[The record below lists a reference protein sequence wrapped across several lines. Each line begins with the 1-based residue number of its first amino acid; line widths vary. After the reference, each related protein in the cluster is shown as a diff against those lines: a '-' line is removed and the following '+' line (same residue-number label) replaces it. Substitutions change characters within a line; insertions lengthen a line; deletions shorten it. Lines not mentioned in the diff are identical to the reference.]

1 MERPLTFYY
10 RSNTVQQVTVASDP
24 SLNRGLEEGRRKD
37 RALQRRMP
45 VVKTFGEAIQTPME
59 HLENRQELVSE
70 VHAPNREVRSVRSHA
85 VVGRLKQKQLRRRR
99 RMLNLEDLR
108 RNQSQ
113 DAIKE
118 LGNTGLSNV
127 LRGEIL
133 QNLVNSLEETSRPL
147 DRRRMSRQLRPLRQG
162 GIAGVAY
169 DDIYLA
175 IGVAATALFII
186 ETLYKTYQ
194 LYNSAGRSLAD
205 SSLDLIEVWPLPS

>member
-1 MERPLTFYY
+1 
-10 RSNTVQQVTVASDP
+10 
-24 SLNRGLEEGRRKD
+24 
-37 RALQRRMP
+37 
-45 VVKTFGEAIQTPME
+45 
-59 HLENRQELVSE
+59 
-70 VHAPNREVRSVRSHA
+70 
-85 VVGRLKQKQLRRRR
+85 
-99 RMLNLEDLR
+99 MLNLEDLR
-108 RNQSQ
+108 RDQSQ
-113 DAIKE
+113 DAIEE

-127 LRGEIL
+127 LRGERL
-133 QNLVNSLEETSRPL
+133 QNLVNSLEQEETSRPL

-205 SSLDLIEVWPLPS
+205 SALDLIEVWPLPS

>member
-1 MERPLTFYY
+1 M
-10 RSNTVQQVTVASDP
+10 QQVTVASDP

-37 RALQRRMP
+37 RALQRRTP
-45 VVKTFGEAIQTPME
+45 VVKSFDEAIQTPTME
-59 HLENRQELVSE
+59 HLESRQELVSE
-70 VHAPNREVRSVRSHA
+70 VHGPNREVRSVHSHA
-85 VVGRLKQKQLRRRR
+85 VGGRLKQKQPRRRG
-99 RMLNLEDLR
+99 NIEDSR
-108 RNQSQ
+108 QYEPQ
-113 DAIKE
+113 DAIE
-118 LGNTGLSNV
+118 VLGHPEIIKNSG
-127 LRGEIL
+127 GERL
-133 QNLVNSLEETSRPL
+133 QNLVNYLEQEETSRPL

>member
-1 MERPLTFYY
+1 M
-10 RSNTVQQVTVASDP
+10 QQVTVASDP

-45 VVKTFGEAIQTPME
+45 AVKTFDEAIQTPME
-59 HLENRQELVSE
+59 RLKSRQELVSE
-70 VHAPNREVRSVRSHA
+70 VDAPNREVRSVRFHA
-85 VVGRLKQKQLRRRR
+85 VVGRMKQKQLRRRR
-99 RMLNLEDLR
+99 RMLNLDDLR
-108 RNQSQ
+108 RDQSQ
-113 DAIKE
+113 DAIEE

-127 LRGEIL
+127 LRGVRL
-133 QNLVNSLEETSRPL
+133 QNLVNSLEQEETSRPL
-147 DRRRMSRQLRPLRQG
+147 DRRRRSRQLRPLRQG

-205 SSLDLIEVWPLPS
+205 SSLLDLIEVWPLPS

>member
-1 MERPLTFYY
+1 M
-10 RSNTVQQVTVASDP
+10 QQVTVASDP

-45 VVKTFGEAIQTPME
+45 VVKAFDEAVQTPME
-59 HLENRQELVSE
+59 HLESRQELVSE
-70 VHAPNREVRSVRSHA
+70 EHVPNRDVRSHA
-85 VVGRLKQKQLRRRR
+85 VVGRLKQKQLRRRSR
-99 RMLNLEDLR
+99 NIEDLR
-108 RNQSQ
+108 HYKPQ
-113 DAIKE
+113 DAIEE
-118 LGNTGLSNV
+118 LGHPKIIKNSG
-127 LRGEIL
+127 GERL
-133 QNLVNSLEETSRPL
+133 QNLVNYLKQEETSRPL

-205 SSLDLIEVWPLPS
+205 SSLLDLIEVWPLPS

>member
-1 MERPLTFYY
+1 M
-10 RSNTVQQVTVASDP
+10 QQVTVASDP
-24 SLNRGLEEGRRKD
+24 SLNRGLEEGKRKD

-45 VVKTFGEAIQTPME
+45 VVKTFNEAIQTPME
-59 HLENRQELVSE
+59 HLESRQELVSE
-70 VHAPNREVRSVRSHA
+70 IHVPNREVRSVRSHA

-99 RMLNLEDLR
+99 MLNLEDLR
-108 RNQSQ
+108 RDQSQ
-113 DAIKE
+113 DAKEE

-127 LRGEIL
+127 LGGERL
-133 QNLVNSLEETSRPL
+133 QNLVNYLEQEETSRPL

-194 LYNSAGRSLAD
+194 LYNSAGRSLPD
-205 SSLDLIEVWPLPS
+205 SYLDLIEVWPLP

>member
-1 MERPLTFYY
+1 M
-10 RSNTVQQVTVASDP
+10 QQVTVASDP

-37 RALQRRMP
+37 RALQRTP
-45 VVKTFGEAIQTPME
+45 VVKTFYEAIQTPME
-59 HLENRQELVSE
+59 HLESRQELVSE

-85 VVGRLKQKQLRRRR
+85 VGGRLKQKLPRRRSR
-99 RMLNLEDLR
+99 NIEDLR
-108 RNQSQ
+108 HYKPQ

-118 LGNTGLSNV
+118 LGHPEIVKSSG
-127 LRGEIL
+127 GERL
-133 QNLVNSLEETSRPL
+133 QNLVNSLEQEETSRPL

>member
-1 MERPLTFYY
+1 M
-10 RSNTVQQVTVASDP
+10 QQVTVASDP

-45 VVKTFGEAIQTPME
+45 AVKTFDEAIQTPME
-59 HLENRQELVSE
+59 RLKSRQELVSE
-70 VHAPNREVRSVRSHA
+70 VDAPNREVRSVRFHA
-85 VVGRLKQKQLRRRR
+85 VVGRMKQKQLMRRR
-99 RMLNLEDLR
+99 RMLNLDDLR
-108 RNQSQ
+108 RDQSQ
-113 DAIKE
+113 DAIEE

-127 LRGEIL
+127 LRGERL
-133 QNLVNSLEETSRPL
+133 QNLVNSLEQEETSRPL

-205 SSLDLIEVWPLPS
+205 SSLLDLIEVWPLPS

>member
-1 MERPLTFYY
+1 M
-10 RSNTVQQVTVASDP
+10 
-24 SLNRGLEEGRRKD
+24 
-37 RALQRRMP
+37 
-45 VVKTFGEAIQTPME
+45 
-59 HLENRQELVSE
+59 
-70 VHAPNREVRSVRSHA
+70 
-85 VVGRLKQKQLRRRR
+85 
-99 RMLNLEDLR
+99 R
-108 RNQSQ
+108 RNIE
-113 DAIKE
+113 DAIE
-118 LGNTGLSNV
+118 VLGHPEIIKSSG
-127 LRGEIL
+127 GERL
-133 QNLVNSLEETSRPL
+133 HNLVNYLEQEETIRPL

>member
-1 MERPLTFYY
+1 M
-10 RSNTVQQVTVASDP
+10 QQVTVASDP

-37 RALQRRMP
+37 RALQRRTP
-45 VVKTFGEAIQTPME
+45 VVKTFDEAIQMPMKPVE
-59 HLENRQELVSE
+59 RRHELVVSE
-70 VHAPNREVRSVRSHA
+70 EDFPKRNVRSVRSNA
-85 VVGRLKQKQLRRRR
+85 VGGRLKQKQLRRRR
-99 RMLNLEDLR
+99 NIEDSR
-108 RNQSQ
+108 HHEPQ
-113 DAIKE
+113 DAIEVHDHPEIIKNS
-118 LGNTGLSNV
+118 G
-127 LRGEIL
+127 GERL
-133 QNLVNSLEETSRPL
+133 QNLVNYLEQEETIRPL

>member
-1 MERPLTFYY
+1 M
-10 RSNTVQQVTVASDP
+10 QQVTVASDP
-24 SLNRGLEEGRRKD
+24 SLNRGLEEGKRKD

-45 VVKTFGEAIQTPME
+45 VVKTFNEAIQTPME
-59 HLENRQELVSE
+59 HLESRQELVSE
-70 VHAPNREVRSVRSHA
+70 VDAPNREVRSVRFHA
-85 VVGRLKQKQLRRRR
+85 VVGRMKQKQLRRRR
-99 RMLNLEDLR
+99 RMLNLDDLR
-108 RNQSQ
+108 RDQSQ
-113 DAIKE
+113 DAIEE

-127 LRGEIL
+127 LRGVRL
-133 QNLVNSLEETSRPL
+133 QNLVNSLEQEETSRPL

-205 SSLDLIEVWPLPS
+205 SSLLDLIEVWPLPS

>member
-1 MERPLTFYY
+1 M
-10 RSNTVQQVTVASDP
+10 QQVTVASDP

-37 RALQRRMP
+37 RTLQRRTP
-45 VVKTFGEAIQTPME
+45 VVKTFDEAIQTPTME
-59 HLENRQELVSE
+59 HLESRQEIVSE
-70 VHAPNREVRSVRSHA
+70 EDFPNREVRSVRSHA
-85 VVGRLKQKQLRRRR
+85 VGGRLKQKLPRRRSR
-99 RMLNLEDLR
+99 NIEDLR
-108 RNQSQ
+108 HYKPQ

-118 LGNTGLSNV
+118 LGHPEIVKSSG
-127 LRGEIL
+127 GERL
-133 QNLVNSLEETSRPL
+133 QNLVNSLEQEETSRPL

-205 SSLDLIEVWPLPS
+205 SSLLDLIEVWPLPS

>member
-1 MERPLTFYY
+1 M
-10 RSNTVQQVTVASDP
+10 QQVTVASDP

-37 RALQRRMP
+37 RALQRRKP
-45 VVKTFGEAIQTPME
+45 VVKTFGEAIQTPTME
-59 HLENRQELVSE
+59 HLESRQELVSE
-70 VHAPNREVRSVRSHA
+70 EHVPNRDVRSHA
-85 VVGRLKQKQLRRRR
+85 VVGRLKQKQLRKRSR
-99 RMLNLEDLR
+99 NIEDLR
-108 RNQSQ
+108 HYKPQ
-113 DAIKE
+113 DAIEE
-118 LGNTGLSNV
+118 LGHPKIIKNSG
-127 LRGEIL
+127 GERL
-133 QNLVNSLEETSRPL
+133 QNLVNYLEQEETSRPL

-205 SSLDLIEVWPLPS
+205 SSLLDLIEVWPLPS

>member
-1 MERPLTFYY
+1 M
-10 RSNTVQQVTVASDP
+10 QQVTVASDP

-45 VVKTFGEAIQTPME
+45 VVKAFDEAVQTPME
-59 HLENRQELVSE
+59 HLESRQELVSE
-70 VHAPNREVRSVRSHA
+70 VHAPNREARSVRSHA
-85 VVGRLKQKQLRRRR
+85 VGGRLKQKQLRRRR
-99 RMLNLEDLR
+99 NIEDSR
-108 RNQSQ
+108 QYESP
-113 DAIKE
+113 DAIEE
-118 LGNTGLSNV
+118 LGHPEKIKNSG
-127 LRGEIL
+127 GERL
-133 QNLVNSLEETSRPL
+133 QNLVNYLEQEETIRPL